1 MHLEKT
7 LSQNSWKIQMCLMVG
22 LLLTMVLCA
31 DSPRKAAEHMKLG
44 QYDDAMRVYA
54 DLASRKPDDS
64 RYLYNAGVAAY
75 KAQKFQEAQEYFDA
89 SSLSSDLGLQQQ
101 SFYNRGNALYKAGES
116 EAEFEKKAQL
126 WKEALDQFDH
136 AVKLNDT
143 DNLATENL
151 QFVKTQLENLQE
163 QEQENQPNE
172 DQNEDQNEDDK
183 QDDQKDQ
190 DKQQQD
196 NQKDQDQQQQD
207 NQKDQDQQQQE
218 NEEDSSEGNNQDPSS
233 EEDQEDLKQ
242 GNQDQENPE
251 KPEEQEQKQSSKSD
265 ENQDEE
271 EASADQ
277 PEEGKGNEAET
288 AATTMTP
295 QQAMQLLESAKD
307 EAKALIF
314 KPQENKRK
322 QRFKDW

>member
-1 MHLEKT
+1 
-7 LSQNSWKIQMCLMVG
+7 MCLMVG

-44 QYDDAMRVYA
+44 QYEDAMRVYA

-64 RYLYNAGVAAY
+64 RYFYNAGVAAY
-75 KAQKFQEAQEYFDA
+75 KAQRFQEAQEYFDA

-101 SFYNRGNALYKAGES
+101 SFYNRGNALYKAGEN
-116 EAEFEKKAQL
+116 EAEFEQKTQL

-143 DNLATENL
+143 DKLATENL

-163 QEQENQPNE
+163 QQQEQNQENQPNE
-172 DQNEDQNEDDK
+172 DQDEDDK
-183 QDDQKDQ
+183 QDDQNKQ

-196 NQKDQDQQQQD
+196 NQNNQNDQNDQQQD
-207 NQKDQDQQQQE
+207 NR
-218 NEEDSSEGNNQDPSS
+218 EDSNEGNNQNQPS
-233 EEDQEDLKQ
+233 EEGQEDLKK
-242 GNQDQENPE
+242 GDQDDKNPE
-251 KPEEQEQKQSSKSD
+251 KPEEQEQKQSPKSD
-265 ENQDEE
+265 ENQDGEE
-271 EASADQ
+271 GSAGQ
-277 PEEGKGNEAET
+277 PEEGEGNET
-288 AATTMTP
+288 VPTTMTP

-314 KPQENKRK
+314 KPQANKRNR
-322 QRFKDW
+322 RFKDW

>member
-1 MHLEKT
+1 
-7 LSQNSWKIQMCLMVG
+7 MCLMVG

-163 QEQENQPNE
+163 QENQP
-172 DQNEDQNEDDK
+172 NEDQNEDDK

-190 DKQQQD
+190 DK
-196 NQKDQDQQQQD
+196 QQQD

>member
-1 MHLEKT
+1 
-7 LSQNSWKIQMCLMVG
+7 MCLMVG

-44 QYDDAMRVYA
+44 QYEDAMRVYA

-64 RYLYNAGVAAY
+64 RYFYNAGVAAY
-75 KAQKFQEAQEYFDA
+75 KAQRFQEAQEYFDA

-101 SFYNRGNALYKAGES
+101 SFYNRGTALYKAGEN
-116 EAEFEKKAQL
+116 EAEFEQKTQL

-143 DNLATENL
+143 DKLATENL

-163 QEQENQPNE
+163 QQQEQNQENQPNE
-172 DQNEDQNEDDK
+172 DQDEDDK
-183 QDDQKDQ
+183 QDDQNKQ

-196 NQKDQDQQQQD
+196 NQNNQNDQNDQQQD
-207 NQKDQDQQQQE
+207 NR
-218 NEEDSSEGNNQDPSS
+218 EDSNEGNNQNQPS
-233 EEDQEDLKQ
+233 EEGQEDLKK
-242 GNQDQENPE
+242 GDQDDKNPE
-251 KPEEQEQKQSSKSD
+251 KPEEQEQKQSPKSD
-265 ENQDEE
+265 ENQDGEE
-271 EASADQ
+271 GSAGQ
-277 PEEGKGNEAET
+277 PEEGEGNET
-288 AATTMTP
+288 VPTTMTP

-314 KPQENKRK
+314 KPQANKRNR
-322 QRFKDW
+322 RFKDW

>member
-1 MHLEKT
+1 
-7 LSQNSWKIQMCLMVG
+7 MCLMVG

-44 QYDDAMRVYA
+44 QYEDAMRVYA

-64 RYLYNAGVAAY
+64 RYFYNAGVAAY
-75 KAQKFQEAQEYFDA
+75 KAQRFQEAQEYFDA

-101 SFYNRGNALYKAGES
+101 SFYNRGNALYKAGEN
-116 EAEFEKKAQL
+116 EAEFEQKTQL

-143 DNLATENL
+143 DKLATENL

-163 QEQENQPNE
+163 QQQEQNQENQPNE
-172 DQNEDQNEDDK
+172 DQDEDDK
-183 QDDQKDQ
+183 QDDQNKQ

-196 NQKDQDQQQQD
+196 NQNNQNDQNDQQQD
-207 NQKDQDQQQQE
+207 NR
-218 NEEDSSEGNNQDPSS
+218 EDSNEGNNQNQPS
-233 EEDQEDLKQ
+233 EEGQEDLKK
-242 GNQDQENPE
+242 GDQDDKNPE
-251 KPEEQEQKQSSKSD
+251 KPEEQEQKQSPKSD
-265 ENQDEE
+265 ENQDGEE
-271 EASADQ
+271 GSAGQ
-277 PEEGKGNEAET
+277 PEEGEGNET
-288 AATTMTP
+288 VSTTMTP

-314 KPQENKRK
+314 KPQANKRNR
-322 QRFKDW
+322 RFKDW

>member
-1 MHLEKT
+1 
-7 LSQNSWKIQMCLMVG
+7 MVG

>member
-1 MHLEKT
+1 
-7 LSQNSWKIQMCLMVG
+7 MVG

-101 SFYNRGNALYKAGES
+101 SFYNRGNALYKSGES
-116 EAEFEKKAQL
+116 EAEFEKKTQL

-143 DNLATENL
+143 DKLATENL

-163 QEQENQPNE
+163 QEQEQENQS
-172 DQNEDQNEDDK
+172 NEDQNEDDK
-183 QDDQKDQ
+183 QQ
-190 DKQQQD
+190 
-196 NQKDQDQQQQD
+196 DQDQQ
-207 NQKDQDQQQQE
+207 DQDQQDQDQQDQDQQDQD
-218 NEEDSSEGNNQDPSS
+218 NKEDSSEGSNQDPSS

-242 GNQDQENPE
+242 GDQDQENPE
-251 KPEEQEQKQSSKSD
+251 KPEDQEQKQSSKSD
-265 ENQDEE
+265 KNQEEE

-277 PEEGKGNEAET
+277 PEEGKGNETET

>member
-1 MHLEKT
+1 MYLEKT
-7 LSQNSWKIQMCLMVG
+7 LSQKSCKIQMCLMVG
-22 LLLTMVLCA
+22 ILLTVVLCA
-31 DSPRKAAEHMKLG
+31 DSPRKAADYMKLG

-101 SFYNRGNALYKAGES
+101 SFYNRGNALYKSGES
-116 EAEFEKKAQL
+116 EAEFEKKTQL

-143 DNLATENL
+143 DKLATENL

-163 QEQENQPNE
+163 QEQENQS
-172 DQNEDQNEDDK
+172 NEDQNEDDK
-183 QDDQKDQ
+183 QDQ
-190 DKQQQD
+190 DKQKQDKQNQDKQNQD
-196 NQKDQDQQQQD
+196 NQ
-207 NQKDQDQQQQE
+207 
-218 NEEDSSEGNNQDPSS
+218 EDSSEGSNQDPSS
-233 EEDQEDLKQ
+233 EEDQEDLKK
-242 GNQDQENPE
+242 GDQDHENPE

-265 ENQDEE
+265 ENQEEE
-271 EASADQ
+271 EASAGQ
-277 PEEGKGNEAET
+277 PEEGKGNETET

-314 KPQENKRK
+314 KPQENKRN

>member
-1 MHLEKT
+1 
-7 LSQNSWKIQMCLMVG
+7 MCLMVG

-196 NQKDQDQQQQD
+196 NQKDQDQQQQ
-207 NQKDQDQQQQE
+207 E

>member
-1 MHLEKT
+1 MYLEKT
-7 LSQNSWKIQMCLMVG
+7 LSQKSCKIQMCLMVG
-22 LLLTMVLCA
+22 ILLTVVLCA
-31 DSPRKAAEHMKLG
+31 DSPRKAADYMKLG

-101 SFYNRGNALYKAGES
+101 SFYNRGNALYKSGES
-116 EAEFEKKAQL
+116 EAEFEKKTQL

-143 DNLATENL
+143 DKLATENL

-163 QEQENQPNE
+163 QEQENQS
-172 DQNEDQNEDDK
+172 NEDDK
-183 QDDQKDQ
+183 QDQDKQDQ
-190 DKQQQD
+190 DKQDQD
-196 NQKDQDQQQQD
+196 NQ
-207 NQKDQDQQQQE
+207 
-218 NEEDSSEGNNQDPSS
+218 EDSSEGSNQDPSS
-233 EEDQEDLKQ
+233 EEDQEDLKK
-242 GNQDQENPE
+242 GDQDQENPE

-265 ENQDEE
+265 ENQEEE
-271 EASADQ
+271 EASAGQ
-277 PEEGKGNEAET
+277 PEEGKGNETET

-314 KPQENKRK
+314 KPLENKRN

>member
-1 MHLEKT
+1 MYLEKT
-7 LSQNSWKIQMCLMVG
+7 LSQKSCKIQMCLMVG
-22 LLLTMVLCA
+22 ILLTVVLCA
-31 DSPRKAAEHMKLG
+31 DSPRKAADYMKLG

-101 SFYNRGNALYKAGES
+101 SFYNRGNALYKSGES
-116 EAEFEKKAQL
+116 EAEFEKKTQL

-143 DNLATENL
+143 DKLATENL

-163 QEQENQPNE
+163 QEQENQS
-172 DQNEDQNEDDK
+172 NEDDK
-183 QDDQKDQ
+183 QDQ
-190 DKQQQD
+190 DKQ
-196 NQKDQDQQQQD
+196 
-207 NQKDQDQQQQE
+207 
-218 NEEDSSEGNNQDPSS
+218 EDSSEGSNQDPSS
-233 EEDQEDLKQ
+233 EEDQEDLKK
-242 GNQDQENPE
+242 GDQDHENPE

-265 ENQDEE
+265 ENQEEE
-271 EASADQ
+271 EASAGQ
-277 PEEGKGNEAET
+277 PEEGKGNETET

-314 KPQENKRK
+314 KPLENKRN

>member
-1 MHLEKT
+1 MHLEKIS
-7 LSQNSWKIQMCLMVG
+7 SQNSWKTQMCLMFG
-22 LLLTMVLCA
+22 LLLTMVVRA
-31 DSPRKAAEHMKLG
+31 DSPRKAAEYMKLG

-64 RYLYNAGVAAY
+64 RYFYNAGVAAY

-89 SSLSSDLGLQQQ
+89 SSLSAALNVQQQ

-116 EAEFEKKAQL
+116 EAEFEKKTQL
-126 WKEALDQFDH
+126 WKEAIDQFDH
-136 AVKLNDT
+136 AVKLSDT
-143 DNLATENL
+143 DNLAAENL

-163 QEQENQPNE
+163 QQQQQEQNQENQPNE
-172 DQNEDQNEDDK
+172 DQNDEDK
-183 QDDQKDQ
+183 QENQ

-196 NQKDQDQQQQD
+196 KQQQD
-207 NQKDQDQQQQE
+207 KQQQDKQ
-218 NEEDSSEGNNQDPSS
+218 EDSNEGNDQDPSS
-233 EEDQEDLKQ
+233 EDDQEDVKK
-242 GNQDQENPE
+242 GDQENPD

-265 ENQDEE
+265 GKQEEE
-271 EASADQ
+271 EASAGQ
-277 PEEGKGNEAET
+277 PEDGEGNETES

-314 KPQENKRK
+314 KPRENKRN

>member
-1 MHLEKT
+1 
-7 LSQNSWKIQMCLMVG
+7 MCLMVG

-31 DSPRKAAEHMKLG
+31 DSPRKAAEYMKLG

-75 KAQKFQEAQEYFDA
+75 KAQKFKEAQEYFDA
-89 SSLSSDLGLQQQ
+89 SSLSSDLDLQQQ

-116 EAEFEKKAQL
+116 ESEFEQKTQL

-143 DNLATENL
+143 DKLATENL

-163 QEQENQPNE
+163 QQQEQNKENQPNE
-172 DQNEDQNEDDK
+172 DQNEDDK
-183 QDDQKDQ
+183 QDGQKDQDKQDQDKQDQDKQDQDGQKDQ

-196 NQKDQDQQQQD
+196 NQ
-207 NQKDQDQQQQE
+207 
-218 NEEDSSEGNNQDPSS
+218 EDSSGGNNQDPSS
-233 EEDQEDLKQ
+233 EEDQEDLKK
-242 GNQDQENPE
+242 GDQDQENPE

-265 ENQDEE
+265 ENQEEE
-271 EASADQ
+271 EASAGQ
-277 PEEGKGNEAET
+277 PEEGKGNETET

-314 KPQENKRK
+314 KPRENKRN

>member
-1 MHLEKT
+1 
-7 LSQNSWKIQMCLMVG
+7 MCLMVG

-172 DQNEDQNEDDK
+172 DQNEDDK

-190 DKQQQD
+190 DK
-196 NQKDQDQQQQD
+196 QQQD

>member
-1 MHLEKT
+1 MYLEKT
-7 LSQNSWKIQMCLMVG
+7 LSQKSCKIQMCLMVG
-22 LLLTMVLCA
+22 ILLTVVLCA
-31 DSPRKAAEHMKLG
+31 DSPRKAADYMKLG

-101 SFYNRGNALYKAGES
+101 SFYNRGNALYKSGES
-116 EAEFEKKAQL
+116 EAEFEKKTQL

-143 DNLATENL
+143 DKLATENL

-163 QEQENQPNE
+163 QEQENQS
-172 DQNEDQNEDDK
+172 NEDDK
-183 QDDQKDQ
+183 QDQDKQDQ
-190 DKQQQD
+190 DKQDQDKQDQD
-196 NQKDQDQQQQD
+196 NQ
-207 NQKDQDQQQQE
+207 
-218 NEEDSSEGNNQDPSS
+218 EDSSEGSNQDPSS
-233 EEDQEDLKQ
+233 EEDQEDLKK
-242 GNQDQENPE
+242 GDQDHENPE

-265 ENQDEE
+265 ENQEEE
-271 EASADQ
+271 EASAGQ
-277 PEEGKGNEAET
+277 PEEGKGNETET

-314 KPQENKRK
+314 KPQENKRN

>member
-7 LSQNSWKIQMCLMVG
+7 LSQKSCKFQMCLMVG
-22 LLLTMVLCA
+22 ILLTVVLCA

-172 DQNEDQNEDDK
+172 DQNEDDK

-190 DKQQQD
+190 DK
-196 NQKDQDQQQQD
+196 QQQD

-314 KPQENKRK
+314 KPQENKRN

>member
-1 MHLEKT
+1 
-7 LSQNSWKIQMCLMVG
+7 MCLMVG

-101 SFYNRGNALYKAGES
+101 SFYNRGNALYKSGES
-116 EAEFEKKAQL
+116 EAEFEKKTQL

-143 DNLATENL
+143 DKLATENL

-163 QEQENQPNE
+163 QEQEQENQS
-172 DQNEDQNEDDK
+172 NEDQNEDDK
-183 QDDQKDQ
+183 QQ
-190 DKQQQD
+190 
-196 NQKDQDQQQQD
+196 DQDQQDQD
-207 NQKDQDQQQQE
+207 NK
-218 NEEDSSEGNNQDPSS
+218 EDSSEGSNQDPSS

-242 GNQDQENPE
+242 GDQDQENPE
-251 KPEEQEQKQSSKSD
+251 KPEDQEQKQSSKSD
-265 ENQDEE
+265 KNQEEE

-277 PEEGKGNEAET
+277 PEEGKGNETET

>member
-1 MHLEKT
+1 
-7 LSQNSWKIQMCLMVG
+7 MCLMVG

-101 SFYNRGNALYKAGES
+101 SFYNRGNALYKSGES
-116 EAEFEKKAQL
+116 EAEFEKKTQL

-143 DNLATENL
+143 DKLATENL

-163 QEQENQPNE
+163 QEQEQENQS
-172 DQNEDQNEDDK
+172 NEDQNEDDK
-183 QDDQKDQ
+183 QQ
-190 DKQQQD
+190 
-196 NQKDQDQQQQD
+196 DQDQQDQD
-207 NQKDQDQQQQE
+207 NKDQD
-218 NEEDSSEGNNQDPSS
+218 NKEDSSEGSNQDPSS

-242 GNQDQENPE
+242 GDQDQENPE
-251 KPEEQEQKQSSKSD
+251 KPEDQEQKQSSKSD
-265 ENQDEE
+265 KNQEEE

-277 PEEGKGNEAET
+277 PEEGKGNETET

>member
-101 SFYNRGNALYKAGES
+101 SFYNRGNALYKSGES

-163 QEQENQPNE
+163 QEQEQENQPNE

-183 QDDQKDQ
+183 QDQ
-190 DKQQQD
+190 DK
-196 NQKDQDQQQQD
+196 QQQD

-265 ENQDEE
+265 ENQEEE
-271 EASADQ
+271 EASAAQ
-277 PEEGKGNEAET
+277 PEEGKGNETET

-314 KPQENKRK
+314 KPRENKRN

>member
-1 MHLEKT
+1 MHIEKT

-101 SFYNRGNALYKAGES
+101 SFYNRGNALYKSGES
-116 EAEFEKKAQL
+116 EAEFEKKTQL

-143 DNLATENL
+143 DKLATENL

-163 QEQENQPNE
+163 QEQEQENQS
-172 DQNEDQNEDDK
+172 NEDQNEDDK
-183 QDDQKDQ
+183 QQ
-190 DKQQQD
+190 
-196 NQKDQDQQQQD
+196 DQDQQ
-207 NQKDQDQQQQE
+207 DQDQQDQDQQDQD
-218 NEEDSSEGNNQDPSS
+218 NKDQDNKDQDNKEDSSEGSNQDPSS

-242 GNQDQENPE
+242 GDQDQENPE
-251 KPEEQEQKQSSKSD
+251 KPEDQEQKQSSKSD
-265 ENQDEE
+265 KNQEEE

-277 PEEGKGNEAET
+277 PEEGKGNETET

>member
-1 MHLEKT
+1 
-7 LSQNSWKIQMCLMVG
+7 MCLMVG

-44 QYDDAMRVYA
+44 QYEDAMRVYA

-64 RYLYNAGVAAY
+64 RYFYNAGVAAY
-75 KAQKFQEAQEYFDA
+75 KAQRFQEAQEYFDA

-101 SFYNRGNALYKAGES
+101 SFYNRGNALYKAGEN
-116 EAEFEKKAQL
+116 EAEFEQKTQL

-143 DNLATENL
+143 DKLATENL

-163 QEQENQPNE
+163 QQQEQNQENQPNE
-172 DQNEDQNEDDK
+172 DQDEDDK
-183 QDDQKDQ
+183 QDDQNKQ

-196 NQKDQDQQQQD
+196 NQNNQNNQNDQNDQQQD
-207 NQKDQDQQQQE
+207 NR
-218 NEEDSSEGNNQDPSS
+218 EDSNEGNNQNQPS
-233 EEDQEDLKQ
+233 EEGQEDLKK
-242 GNQDQENPE
+242 GDQDDKNPE
-251 KPEEQEQKQSSKSD
+251 KPEEQEQKQSPKSD
-265 ENQDEE
+265 ENQDGEE
-271 EASADQ
+271 GSAGQ
-277 PEEGKGNEAET
+277 PEEGEGNET
-288 AATTMTP
+288 VPTTMTP

-314 KPQENKRK
+314 KPQANKRNR
-322 QRFKDW
+322 RFKDW

>member
-1 MHLEKT
+1 
-7 LSQNSWKIQMCLMVG
+7 MCHMVG
-22 LLLTMVLCA
+22 LLLTMLVHA
-31 DSPRKAAEHMKLG
+31 DSPRKAAEYMKLG

-64 RYLYNAGVAAY
+64 RYFYNAGVAAY

-89 SSLSSDLGLQQQ
+89 SSLSADLNVQQQ

-116 EAEFEKKAQL
+116 EAEFEKKTQL
-126 WKEALDQFDH
+126 WKEAIDQFDH
-136 AVKLNDT
+136 AVKLSDT

-151 QFVKTQLENLQE
+151 QFVKNQLENLQE
-163 QEQENQPNE
+163 QQQEQNQENQPNE
-172 DQNEDQNEDDK
+172 DQNDEDK
-183 QDDQKDQ
+183 QQQQ

-196 NQKDQDQQQQD
+196 K
-207 NQKDQDQQQQE
+207 QE
-218 NEEDSSEGNNQDPSS
+218 ESSEGNDQDPSS
-233 EEDQEDLKQ
+233 EDEQEDVKK
-242 GNQDQENPE
+242 GDQENPD

-265 ENQDEE
+265 GNQEE
-271 EASADQ
+271 KEASEGQ
-277 PEEGKGNEAET
+277 PEEGEGNETES

-314 KPQENKRK
+314 KPRDNKRN

>member
-1 MHLEKT
+1 MYLEKT
-7 LSQNSWKIQMCLMVG
+7 LSQKSCKIQMCLMVG
-22 LLLTMVLCA
+22 ILLTVVLCA
-31 DSPRKAAEHMKLG
+31 DSPRKAADYMKLG

-54 DLASRKPDDS
+54 DLAARKPDDS

-101 SFYNRGNALYKAGES
+101 SFYNRGNALYKSGES
-116 EAEFEKKAQL
+116 EAEFEKKTQL

-143 DNLATENL
+143 DKLATENL

-163 QEQENQPNE
+163 QEQENQS
-172 DQNEDQNEDDK
+172 NEDDK
-183 QDDQKDQ
+183 QDQDKQDQ
-190 DKQQQD
+190 DKQDQD
-196 NQKDQDQQQQD
+196 NQ
-207 NQKDQDQQQQE
+207 
-218 NEEDSSEGNNQDPSS
+218 EDSSEGSNQDPSS
-233 EEDQEDLKQ
+233 EEDQEDLKK
-242 GNQDQENPE
+242 GDQDQENPE

-265 ENQDEE
+265 ENQEEE
-271 EASADQ
+271 EASAGQ
-277 PEEGKGNEAET
+277 PEEGKGNETET

-314 KPQENKRK
+314 KPQENKRN

>member
-1 MHLEKT
+1 MYLEKT
-7 LSQNSWKIQMCLMVG
+7 LSQKSCKIQMCLMVG
-22 LLLTMVLCA
+22 ILLTVVLCA
-31 DSPRKAAEHMKLG
+31 DSPRKAADYMKLG

-54 DLASRKPDDS
+54 DLAARKPDDS

-101 SFYNRGNALYKAGES
+101 SFYNRGNALYKSGES
-116 EAEFEKKAQL
+116 EAEFEKKTQL

-143 DNLATENL
+143 DKLATENL

-163 QEQENQPNE
+163 QEQENQS
-172 DQNEDQNEDDK
+172 NEDQNEDDK
-183 QDDQKDQ
+183 QDQ
-190 DKQQQD
+190 DKQNQDKQNQDKQNQD
-196 NQKDQDQQQQD
+196 NQ
-207 NQKDQDQQQQE
+207 
-218 NEEDSSEGNNQDPSS
+218 EDSSEGSNQDPSS
-233 EEDQEDLKQ
+233 EEDQEDLKK
-242 GNQDQENPE
+242 GDQDQENPE

-265 ENQDEE
+265 ENQEEE
-271 EASADQ
+271 EASAGQ
-277 PEEGKGNEAET
+277 PEEGKGNETET

-314 KPQENKRK
+314 KPLENKRN

>member
-1 MHLEKT
+1 
-7 LSQNSWKIQMCLMVG
+7 
-22 LLLTMVLCA
+22 MVLCA

-116 EAEFEKKAQL
+116 EAEFEKKTQL

-143 DNLATENL
+143 DKLATENL
-151 QFVKTQLENLQE
+151 QFVKTQLEKLQQQE
-163 QEQENQPNE
+163 QEQDQENQP
-172 DQNEDQNEDDK
+172 NEDQNEDDK
-183 QDDQKDQ
+183 QDDQN
-190 DKQQQD
+190 KQQQD
-196 NQKDQDQQQQD
+196 NQNDQQQD
-207 NQKDQDQQQQE
+207 NQ
-218 NEEDSSEGNNQDPSS
+218 EESSEGNNQDPSS
-233 EEDQEDLKQ
+233 EEDQEAQEDLNK
-242 GNQDQENPE
+242 GDQDQENPE

-265 ENQDEE
+265 ENQEEE
-271 EASADQ
+271 EASAAQ
-277 PEEGKGNEAET
+277 PEEMKPK
-288 AATTMTP
+288 P
-295 QQAMQLLESAKD
+295 QQ
-307 EAKALIF
+307 
-314 KPQENKRK
+314 PQ
-322 QRFKDW
+322 

>member
-1 MHLEKT
+1 MHIEKT

-101 SFYNRGNALYKAGES
+101 SFYNRGNALYKSGES
-116 EAEFEKKAQL
+116 EAEFEKKTQL

-143 DNLATENL
+143 DKLATENL

-163 QEQENQPNE
+163 QEQENQS
-172 DQNEDQNEDDK
+172 NEDQNEDDK
-183 QDDQKDQ
+183 QQ
-190 DKQQQD
+190 
-196 NQKDQDQQQQD
+196 DQDQQ
-207 NQKDQDQQQQE
+207 DQDQQDQDQQDQD
-218 NEEDSSEGNNQDPSS
+218 NKDQDNKEDSSEGSNQDPSS

-242 GNQDQENPE
+242 GDQDQENPE
-251 KPEEQEQKQSSKSD
+251 KPEDQEQKQSSKSD
-265 ENQDEE
+265 KNQEEE

-277 PEEGKGNEAET
+277 PEEGKGNETET

>member
-172 DQNEDQNEDDK
+172 DQNEDDK

-190 DKQQQD
+190 DK
-196 NQKDQDQQQQD
+196 QQQD

>member
-1 MHLEKT
+1 MYLEKT
-7 LSQNSWKIQMCLMVG
+7 LSQKSCKIQMCLMVG
-22 LLLTMVLCA
+22 ILLTVVLCA
-31 DSPRKAAEHMKLG
+31 DSPRKAADYMKLG

-101 SFYNRGNALYKAGES
+101 SFYNRGNALYKSGES
-116 EAEFEKKAQL
+116 EAEFEKKTQL

-143 DNLATENL
+143 DKLATENL

-163 QEQENQPNE
+163 QEQENQS
-172 DQNEDQNEDDK
+172 NEDDK
-183 QDDQKDQ
+183 QDQDKQDQ
-190 DKQQQD
+190 DKQDQDKQDQDKQDQD
-196 NQKDQDQQQQD
+196 NQ
-207 NQKDQDQQQQE
+207 
-218 NEEDSSEGNNQDPSS
+218 EDSSEGSNQDPSS
-233 EEDQEDLKQ
+233 EEDQEDLKK
-242 GNQDQENPE
+242 GDQDQENPE

-265 ENQDEE
+265 ENQEEE
-271 EASADQ
+271 EASAGQ
-277 PEEGKGNEAET
+277 PEEGKGNETET

-314 KPQENKRK
+314 KPQENKRN

>member
-1 MHLEKT
+1 MYLEKT
-7 LSQNSWKIQMCLMVG
+7 LSQKSCKIQMCLMVG
-22 LLLTMVLCA
+22 ILLTVVLCA
-31 DSPRKAAEHMKLG
+31 DSPRKAADYMKLG

-101 SFYNRGNALYKAGES
+101 SFYNRGNALYKSGES
-116 EAEFEKKAQL
+116 EAEFEKKTQL

-143 DNLATENL
+143 DKLATENL

-163 QEQENQPNE
+163 QEQENQS
-172 DQNEDQNEDDK
+172 NEDQNEDDK
-183 QDDQKDQ
+183 QDQ
-190 DKQQQD
+190 DKQNQDKQNQDKQDQD
-196 NQKDQDQQQQD
+196 NQ
-207 NQKDQDQQQQE
+207 
-218 NEEDSSEGNNQDPSS
+218 EDSSEGSNQDPSS
-233 EEDQEDLKQ
+233 EEDQEDLKK
-242 GNQDQENPE
+242 GDQDHENPE

-265 ENQDEE
+265 ENQEEE
-271 EASADQ
+271 EASAGQ
-277 PEEGKGNEAET
+277 PEEGKGNETET

-314 KPQENKRK
+314 KPQENKRN

>member
-1 MHLEKT
+1 
-7 LSQNSWKIQMCLMVG
+7 MCLMVG
-22 LLLTMVLCA
+22 LLLAMVLCA
-31 DSPRKAAEHMKLG
+31 DSPRKAAEYMKLG
-44 QYDDAMRVYA
+44 QYDDAMRVYE

-101 SFYNRGNALYKAGES
+101 SFYNRGNALYKSGEN
-116 EAEFEKKAQL
+116 EAEFEKKTQL

-143 DNLATENL
+143 DKLATENL
-151 QFVKTQLENLQE
+151 QFVKTQLENLQQQQQ
-163 QEQENQPNE
+163 QEQENQP
-172 DQNEDQNEDDK
+172 DEDQNEDDK
-183 QDDQKDQ
+183 QNDQKDQ
-190 DKQQQD
+190 DKQQQ
-196 NQKDQDQQQQD
+196 NDQQQ
-207 NQKDQDQQQQE
+207 NDQNDQQQDGQ
-218 NEEDSSEGNNQDPSS
+218 EDSSEGNDQDPSS
-233 EEDQEDLKQ
+233 EEDQEDLKK

-251 KPEEQEQKQSSKSD
+251 KPEEQEQKQPSKSD
-265 ENQDEE
+265 ENQEEE
-271 EASADQ
+271 EASAGQ
-277 PEEGKGNEAET
+277 PEEGKGNETET

-314 KPQENKRK
+314 KPRENKRN

>member
-7 LSQNSWKIQMCLMVG
+7 LSQKSCKFQMCLMVG
-22 LLLTMVLCA
+22 ILLTVVLCA
-31 DSPRKAAEHMKLG
+31 DSPRKAAEYMKLG

-101 SFYNRGNALYKAGES
+101 SFYNRGNALYKSGES
-116 EAEFEKKAQL
+116 EAEFEKKTQL

-143 DNLATENL
+143 DKLATENL

-163 QEQENQPNE
+163 QEQENQS
-172 DQNEDQNEDDK
+172 NEDQNEDDK
-183 QDDQKDQ
+183 QQDQ
-190 DKQQQD
+190 DKQDQD
-196 NQKDQDQQQQD
+196 KQDQDQQQKD
-207 NQKDQDQQQQE
+207 NQ
-218 NEEDSSEGNNQDPSS
+218 EDSSEGSNQDPSS
-233 EEDQEDLKQ
+233 EEDQEDLKK
-242 GNQDQENPE
+242 GDQDQENPE

-265 ENQDEE
+265 KNQEEE
-271 EASADQ
+271 EASAGQ
-277 PEEGKGNEAET
+277 PEEGKGNETET

-314 KPQENKRK
+314 KPQENKRN

>member
-1 MHLEKT
+1 
-7 LSQNSWKIQMCLMVG
+7 MCLMVG

-101 SFYNRGNALYKAGES
+101 SFYNRGNALYKSGES
-116 EAEFEKKAQL
+116 EAEFEKKTQL

-143 DNLATENL
+143 DKLATENL

-163 QEQENQPNE
+163 QEQEQENQS
-172 DQNEDQNEDDK
+172 NEDQNEDDK
-183 QDDQKDQ
+183 QQ
-190 DKQQQD
+190 
-196 NQKDQDQQQQD
+196 DQDQQ
-207 NQKDQDQQQQE
+207 DQDQQDQDQQDQD
-218 NEEDSSEGNNQDPSS
+218 NKEDSSEGSNQDPSS

-242 GNQDQENPE
+242 GDQDQENPE
-251 KPEEQEQKQSSKSD
+251 KPEDQEQKQSSKSD
-265 ENQDEE
+265 KNQEEE

-277 PEEGKGNEAET
+277 PEEGKGNETET

>member
-1 MHLEKT
+1 MYLEKT
-7 LSQNSWKIQMCLMVG
+7 LSQKSCKIQMCLMVG
-22 LLLTMVLCA
+22 ILLTVVLCA
-31 DSPRKAAEHMKLG
+31 DSPRKAADYMKLG

-101 SFYNRGNALYKAGES
+101 SFYNRGNALYKSGES
-116 EAEFEKKAQL
+116 EAEFEKKTQL

-143 DNLATENL
+143 DKLATENL

-163 QEQENQPNE
+163 QEQENQS
-172 DQNEDQNEDDK
+172 NEDDK
-183 QDDQKDQ
+183 QDQDKQDQ
-190 DKQQQD
+190 DKQDQD
-196 NQKDQDQQQQD
+196 KQDQDKQDQDKQDQDQQQKD
-207 NQKDQDQQQQE
+207 NQ
-218 NEEDSSEGNNQDPSS
+218 EDSSEGSNQDPSS
-233 EEDQEDLKQ
+233 EEDQEDLKK
-242 GNQDQENPE
+242 GDQDQENPE

-265 ENQDEE
+265 ENQEEE
-271 EASADQ
+271 EASAGQ
-277 PEEGKGNEAET
+277 PEEGKGNETET

-314 KPQENKRK
+314 KPQENKRN

>member
-1 MHLEKT
+1 
-7 LSQNSWKIQMCLMVG
+7 
-22 LLLTMVLCA
+22 MVLCA

-116 EAEFEKKAQL
+116 EAEFEKKTQL

-143 DNLATENL
+143 DKLATENL
-151 QFVKTQLENLQE
+151 QFVKTQLEKLQQQE
-163 QEQENQPNE
+163 QEQDQENQPNE

-183 QDDQKDQ
+183 QDDQN
-190 DKQQQD
+190 KQQQD
-196 NQKDQDQQQQD
+196 NQNKQQQD
-207 NQKDQDQQQQE
+207 NQNDQQQDNQE
-218 NEEDSSEGNNQDPSS
+218 ESSEGNNQDPSS
-233 EEDQEDLKQ
+233 EEDQEAQEDLNK
-242 GNQDQENPE
+242 GDQDQENPE

-265 ENQDEE
+265 ENQEEE
-271 EASADQ
+271 EASAAQ
-277 PEEGKGNEAET
+277 PEEGKGNETET

-314 KPQENKRK
+314 KPRENKRN

>member
-1 MHLEKT
+1 MYLEKT
-7 LSQNSWKIQMCLMVG
+7 LSQKSCKIQMCLMVG
-22 LLLTMVLCA
+22 ILLTVVLCA
-31 DSPRKAAEHMKLG
+31 DSPRKAADYMKLG

-101 SFYNRGNALYKAGES
+101 SFYNRGNALYKSGES
-116 EAEFEKKAQL
+116 EAEFEKKTQL

-143 DNLATENL
+143 DKLATENL

-163 QEQENQPNE
+163 QEQENQS
-172 DQNEDQNEDDK
+172 NEDQNEDDK
-183 QDDQKDQ
+183 QDQDKQDQ
-190 DKQQQD
+190 DKQNQD
-196 NQKDQDQQQQD
+196 KQ
-207 NQKDQDQQQQE
+207 
-218 NEEDSSEGNNQDPSS
+218 EDSSEGSNQDPSS
-233 EEDQEDLKQ
+233 EEDQEDLKK
-242 GNQDQENPE
+242 GDQDQENPE

-265 ENQDEE
+265 ENQEEE
-271 EASADQ
+271 EASAGQ
-277 PEEGKGNEAET
+277 PEEGKGNETET

-314 KPQENKRK
+314 KPQENKRN

>member
-1 MHLEKT
+1 
-7 LSQNSWKIQMCLMVG
+7 MCLMVG